1 MHAVRIGASAER
13 DLLVGFEFYETQ
25 AAGLGQYFLDSLFSD
40 IDALALYAGVHPKP
54 LSGLHRSLSRRF
66 PFAIYYDFD
75 GNTAIVLA
83 VLDCRRN
90 PRSIRGTLGVRR
102 TQLKK

>member
-13 DLLVGFEFYETQ
+13 DLLIGFDFYESQ
-25 AAGLGQYFLDSLFSD
+25 AEGPGQYFLDSLFAD
-40 IDALALYAGVHPKP
+40 IDALTLYAGIHPKP
-54 LSGLHRSLSRRF
+54 LAGLHRSLTKRF

-75 GNTAIVLA
+75 GHTAIVLA

-90 PRSIRGTLGVRR
+90 PRSIRSALRTRR
-102 TQLKK
+102 SPEQ